1 MRKNIFRRCIMKRSK
16 RFICAVLSV
25 CMLFLCSCGSKEDG
39 ETTVAADET
48 PSENVTEI
56 QTELPSAQ
64 ESQTADVTEAP
75 ATVSPATEATV
86 TNAPD
91 TVPVTEKQT
100 ERAAER
106 TTETPSTLPEQ
117 TAYTK
122 EQIVD
127 VLKNAVNKTKSYTGS
142 ITVHHKES
150 FSDMKISNVT
160 PGGELSARAMNF
172 ITGLIIK
179 PSEEDYSFSGGRATT
194 SEGEQTQLLL
204 PKDAAFTLDASGVK
218 SAKLE
223 KKDGMTHITVTLVR
237 EECNSLTD
245 KPKHNASAI
254 GYLDIGSAFSRMKIT
269 AVKIVY
275 PGSVIDAYIR
285 DDGYVSSVT
294 YTVNMDCHGEASYG
308 LINGSADFKGAQTE
322 VWTVK
327 W

>member
-1 MRKNIFRRCIMKRSK
+1 MKTSK
-16 RFICAVLSV
+16 RIFCAVLSI
-25 CMLFLCSCGSKEDG
+25 CLLFLCSCGGNKDG
-39 ETTVAADET
+39 ETTAAPDET
-48 PSENVTEI
+48 LSDTTELQTDMPSE
-56 QTELPSAQ
+56 Q

-75 ATVSPATEATV
+75 TAAPATEAPA
-86 TNAPD
+86 TNAPA
-91 TVPVTEKQT
+91 TEKQT
-100 ERAAER
+100 ERATER
-106 TTETPSTLPEQ
+106 ATEAPVTAPVQ

-122 EQIVD
+122 EQIVEA
-127 VLKNAVNKTKSYTGS
+127 LKSAVNKTKGYTGN

-160 PGGELSARAMNF
+160 PGGELSSRAMNF

-179 PSEEDYSFSGGRATT
+179 PSEEDYSFSGGKATT

-223 KKDGMTHITVTLVR
+223 KKDGMTHITVTLVS

-254 GYLDIGSAFSRMKIT
+254 GYLDIGGAFSKMKIT
-269 AVKIVY
+269 AIKIVY
-275 PGSVIDAYIR
+275 PGSVIDAYVR

-322 VWTVK
+322 VWNVK